1 MSERAAAIVIGAGVG
16 GLVTAAFLARGGL
29 HTLLLEAGEA
39 PREPDEALVA
49 LDSRMVAELRLLSL
63 GLSFAARDLPLAV
76 AGDTPLLL
84 GRDLYAVSAALA
96 KFSDA
101 DALAWPTYR
110 RRLIG
115 EARRLRRWWW
125 TAPDSGTPDA
135 AWSAGARR
143 RFHRLC
149 FSGADA
155 YLNAR
160 FETPSLLAA
169 LLWDAGAGGFA
180 VSEPGSALALVWRAA
195 QEMAGLQEAAVI
207 VQPGTLISSLR
218 RTLGMAQLRTNA
230 RAVRILTKAGGVT
243 GLVLADGSEIE
254 ADHIVST
261 LSRAET
267 LTMAGLP
274 QPHPT
279 IAEAKILLRLKSEF
293 VVSDTP
299 PARHILA
306 ARPGIHADA
315 HELARAGTIA
325 PELPMEWVMLAPDRI
340 AVTARPVPASLGAE
354 QRIRLAAQVVL
365 ALSRAV
371 PGVAEA
377 MTGVEIRIRP
387 QRARLGDLL
396 APPPARLLT
405 PIKGLLLAGE
415 DAEPLPAIS
424 GRAGRLAA
432 RRILS
437 L

>member
-29 HTLLLEAGEA
+29 HTLLLEAGET
-39 PREPDEALVA
+39 PREPDEALIA
-49 LDSRMVAELRLLSL
+49 LDPRMVAELRLLSL
-63 GLSFAARDLPLAV
+63 GLGFAARDLPLAV
-76 AGDTPLLL
+76 AGDMPLLL
-84 GRDLYAVSAALA
+84 GRDLYAASSALA

-110 RRLIG
+110 RRLTA

-125 TAPDSGTPDA
+125 TAPASGAPDA

-143 RFHRLC
+143 GFHHLC

-155 YLNAR
+155 YLGVR

-195 QEMAGLQEAAVI
+195 QEMTGLQEAVAI
-207 VQPGTLISSLR
+207 AQPGTLIASLMSA
-218 RTLGMAQLRTNA
+218 LGMAQLRTQA
-230 RAVRILTKAGGVT
+230 RVTRILTKAGGVT
-243 GLVLADGSEIE
+243 GVMLADGSEIE

-274 QPHPT
+274 QPGPT
-279 IAEAKILLRLKSEF
+279 IAEARILLRLKAGF
-293 VVSDTP
+293 AVPDAP

-306 ARPGIHADA
+306 ARPDLHADA
-315 HELARAGTIA
+315 HEAARAGRIA
-325 PELPMEWVMLAPDRI
+325 PELPMEWVMLAPDKI
-340 AVTARPVPASLGAE
+340 AVTARPVPASLAAQ
-354 QRIRLAAQVVL
+354 QRVRLAAQAVL
-365 ALSRAV
+365 ALSRAI
-371 PGVAEA
+371 PDLAEA
-377 MTGVEIRIRP
+377 MTGVEIRLRP
-387 QRARLGDLL
+387 QRARLSDLL
-396 APPPARLLT
+396 APPASRLLT

-437 L
+437 P

>member
-29 HTLLLEAGEA
+29 HTLLLEAGQA
-39 PREPDEALVA
+39 PREPDEALIA
-49 LDSRMVAELRLLSL
+49 LDPRMVAELRLLSL
-63 GLSFAARDLPLAV
+63 GLAFTARDLPLAV
-76 AGDTPLLL
+76 TGDTPLLL
-84 GRDLYAVSAALA
+84 GRDLYAASSALA

-110 RRLIG
+110 RRLTA

-143 RFHRLC
+143 SFHRLC

-195 QEMAGLQEAAVI
+195 QEMAGLQEAAAI
-207 VQPGTLISSLR
+207 AEPCTLIASLR
-218 RTLGMAQLRTNA
+218 RALGMAQLRTDA
-230 RAVRILTKAGGVT
+230 RVTRILTKAGGVT
-243 GLVLADGSEIE
+243 GVVMADGSEIE

-274 QPHPT
+274 QPRPA
-279 IAEAKILLRLKSEF
+279 IAEARILLRLKAEF
-293 VVSDTP
+293 VVPEALS
-299 PARHILA
+299 ARHILA

-315 HELARAGTIA
+315 HELARAGKIA
-325 PELPMEWVMLAPDRI
+325 PELPMEWVMLAPHLI

-365 ALSRAV
+365 ALSRTI
-371 PGVAEA
+371 PGLADA
-377 MTGVEIRIRP
+377 MTGVEVRIRP
-387 QRARLGDLL
+387 QRTRLGDLL

>member
-1 MSERAAAIVIGAGVG
+1 MSERAAAIVIGAGIG
-16 GLVTAAFLARGGL
+16 GLAAAAFLARGGL
-29 HTLLLEAGEA
+29 HTLLLEAGQA
-39 PREPDEALVA
+39 PREPDEALIA
-49 LDSRMVAELRLLSL
+49 LDPRMVAELRLLSL
-63 GLSFAARDLPLAV
+63 GLAFTARDLPLAV
-76 AGDTPLLL
+76 AGDMPLLL
-84 GRDLYAVSAALA
+84 GRDLYAASSALA

-101 DALAWPTYR
+101 DAVAWPTYR
-110 RRLIG
+110 RRLTA

-125 TAPDSGTPDA
+125 TAPDTGTPDA
-135 AWSAGARR
+135 AWSAGAQRGFR
-143 RFHRLC
+143 HLC

-155 YLNAR
+155 YLSAR

-195 QEMAGLQEAAVI
+195 QEMAGLQEAAAVA
-207 VQPGTLISSLR
+207 QSGTLVASLR
-218 RTLGMAQLRTNA
+218 RALGMAQLRTGA
-230 RAVRILTKAGGVT
+230 RVTGILTKAGGVT
-243 GLVLADGSEIE
+243 GVVLADGSEIE

-274 QPHPT
+274 QSLPA
-279 IAEAKILLRLKSEF
+279 IAEARILLNLKSEF
-293 VVSDTP
+293 VVPDTP

-306 ARPGIHADA
+306 TRPDMHADA
-315 HELARAGTIA
+315 HEAARAGKLA

-340 AVTARPVPASLGAE
+340 AVTVRPVPAALAAE
-354 QRIRLAAQVVL
+354 QRVRLAAKVVL
-365 ALSRAV
+365 ALSRAI
-371 PGVAEA
+371 PGLADA
-377 MTGVEIRIRP
+377 MTGVEIRLRP

-396 APPPARLLT
+396 APPPARLVT